1 MKFIFRKDLTL
12 LALAPCFCFGQQ
24 TTFSGNWKIDL
35 RTAEERRQ
43 NFDCGSATFELLQVG
58 EKISGNHNM
67 STPRCGRVNEG
78 GPGTV
83 KGIAVG
89 STAILVVTS
98 GRNGAIVL
106 GRAKL
111 NRGLLQWEATE
122 EIRAGEPE
130 GDSPLILS
138 KGMLIRLG
146 K

>member
-1 MKFIFRKDLTL
+1 M
-12 LALAPCFCFGQQ
+12 
-24 TTFSGNWKIDL
+24 
-35 RTAEERRQ
+35 
-43 NFDCGSATFELLQVG
+43 
-58 EKISGNHNM
+58 
-67 STPRCGRVNEG
+67 
-78 GPGTV
+78 
-83 KGIAVG
+83 
-89 STAILVVTS
+89 LVVTS

-138 KGMLIRLG
+138 KGMLVRSG

>member
-1 MKFIFRKDLTL
+1 M
-12 LALAPCFCFGQQ
+12 
-24 TTFSGNWKIDL
+24 
-35 RTAEERRQ
+35 
-43 NFDCGSATFELLQVG
+43 
-58 EKISGNHNM
+58 
-67 STPRCGRVNEG
+67 
-78 GPGTV
+78 

-89 STAILVVTS
+89 STAMLVVTS

-138 KGMLIRLG
+138 KGMLIRSG